1 MLLVEIQYVFRDK
14 GKGKFHPR
22 TGHED
27 PEGAQRYSST
37 HFLTSVLDGV
47 GGQCHAPATSLP
59 GRRSGTHGTGGW
71 VGPRAGLDRYIK
83 SCLHRGFIPGLSSL
97 YQGFSNVTEFWD
109 ESVTWLHT
117 DGSL

>member
-1 MLLVEIQYVFRDK
+1 MSFVGIQYVFRGK

-47 GGQCHAPATSLP
+47 GGQCHAPATLLP
-59 GRRSGTHGTGGW
+59 GRRPITHGTGQSGQ
-71 VGPRAGLDRYIK
+71 VRKILP
-83 SCLHRGFIPGLSSL
+83 P
-97 YQGFSNVTEFWD
+97 QGFDSQTVQP
-109 ESVTWLHT
+109 V
-117 DGSL
+117 